1 MTANTS
7 GPKIAFETQAHA
19 CTFPAG
25 GPAQAAAV
33 AYEVRTLGTAFRAA
47 GTPDGLDGTL
57 ADLGWL
63 TAAELGSTAR
73 PLPGWAAHHTAGQLT
88 VTMPDGIWYTGPLPL
103 ADAPEWL
110 ALARARK
117 FILNAAG
124 SGVMTAGHGFFI
136 DADRVRYTAT
146 PFTG

>member
-1 MTANTS
+1 M
-7 GPKIAFETQAHA
+7 
-19 CTFPAG
+19 G
-25 GPAQAAAV
+25 GPAQAAA
-33 AYEVRTLGTAFRAA
+33 YEVRTSATAFGVA
-47 GTPDGLDGTL
+47 TPDGLDGTL

-73 PLPGWAAHHTAGQLT
+73 PLPGWSAHHTAGRLT
-88 VTMPDGIWYTGPLPL
+88 VTMPDGTWYAGPLPL

-110 ALARARK
+110 ALARFRK

-124 SGVMTAGHGFFI
+124 PGVMTTDHGFFM
-136 DADRVRYTAT
+136 DAERVRYTAT